1 MDDILQRGLEL
12 VRHEA
17 IVGAR
22 RAVVIRGVAHHVAAT
37 RAANHDRS
45 RCDVQNHRH
54 PANEQT
60 LAVDVSRNNLFVNK
74 KHNFKNYI
82 SL

>member
-12 VRHEA
+12 VRHETV
-17 IVGAR
+17 VGAR
-22 RAVVIRGVAHHVAAT
+22 CAVVIRGLAHHVAAT
-37 RAANHDRS
+37 RAADHDRS

-60 LAVDVSRNNLFVNK
+60 LAVDVPKNIFIKNLLRGT
-74 KHNFKNYI
+74 I
-82 SL
+82 L